1 MKAVKALWLL
11 IAAGVVIQVVVL
23 ALKSS
28 LGDIAGCGSTCDE
41 VLSSRWSF
49 VAGVAVPWFG
59 LATYVLTGFALKW
72 RKPTLLA
79 GCFVLL
85 GAAVVWFIA
94 VQAFVLHRFCGWCLT
109 AHVVSLGTITMGL
122 GALRGMPLPKWPL
135 AVAAGLV
142 PMGAAIL
149 IQIFGPAPATHRV
162 EEAPPLVAP
171 ATDIHGQGGGRKVS
185 FDGGTK
191 RYDVNALPR
200 LGSPYA
206 KHVLVEY
213 FDYQCPAC
221 RTMHGFLETLRS
233 RHPEDIAIIVLPV
246 PLERSCNRLLGPKD
260 TVHEGSCEL
269 SRAALEVWRAN
280 PAAFEEVHHAL
291 FADPQAGLRLAREKA
306 PAPSEHDAWIK
317 ELLKVDV
324 EDWIAFSNSTK
335 HLPKLLIE
343 DRRILHGLPSSEQD
357 FIRVMEQELR
367 LK

>member
-1 MKAVKALWLL
+1 MKVAWLL
-11 IAAGVVIQVVVL
+11 IAAGVVIQVVLLV
-23 ALKSS
+23 LKSS

-49 VAGVAVPWFG
+49 VAGVPVPWFG
-59 LATYVLTGFALKW
+59 LATYVLTGLALKW

-79 GCFVLL
+79 SWLMLL
-85 GAAVVWFIA
+85 GAAVVWFVA
-94 VQAFVLHRFCGWCLT
+94 VQAFVLHRFCGWCLA
-109 AHVVSLGTITMGL
+109 AHVVSLGIIAMGL
-122 GALRGMPLPKWPL
+122 RELKGMPSPKWSL
-135 AVAAGLV
+135 AAASGLL
-142 PMGAAIL
+142 PMGAAIF
-149 IQIFGPAPATHRV
+149 IQAFGPAPVTHRV
-162 EEAPPLVAP
+162 EEAPPLAAP

-185 FDGGTK
+185 FDGGAK

-221 RTMHGFLETLRS
+221 KTMHGFLETLRS

-269 SRAALEVWRAN
+269 SRAALAVWRTN

-291 FADPQAGLRLAREKA
+291 FADSQAGLRLAREKA
-306 PAPSEHDAWIK
+306 PAASQDEEWIK

-335 HLPKLLIE
+335 HLPKLLIA